1 MGEVMALDV
10 WTTAKFSKMILKLA
24 DEMQVPLV
32 DVLVHYCER
41 NKMEIETAAK
51 LCNASIKRQIY
62 ADAQEANLVN
72 KIDKY
77 ER

>member
-1 MGEVMALDV
+1 MALDV
-10 WTTAKFSKMILKLA
+10 WTTAKFSRMILKLA
-24 DEMQVPLV
+24 DELQVPIM

-51 LCNASIKRQIY
+51 LCNATIKRQIY
-62 ADAQEANLVN
+62 ADATEANLVG
-72 KIDKY
+72 IVDKY